1 MTTRMKIWLLPAL
14 FFTLFLFWYTPTGG
28 PLSDAEV
35 DNFLA
40 KMERNGRPPEAPSLI
55 RQFGEEDTGK
65 HFIMINNIDYDETPG
80 NGAGAEPGENAQQ
93 LMDRYMGHMIPAMLS
108 RGSHPVMMGPAAYRS
123 MDVIGVEGVGVWDM
137 GGLVRYRSRRDF
149 LEIVTDPAFSGKHH
163 FKAAAL
169 EKTIAFPVE
178 PDFNLGD
185 PRLLIGL
192 LLLAVTAMADA
203 RRSSQRFQSR

>member
-14 FFTLFLFWYTPTGG
+14 LFALFLFWYTPSGG

-35 DNFLA
+35 DNFIV
-40 KMERNGRPPEAPSLI
+40 KMEANGSSPEAIAMI
-55 RQFGEEDTGK
+55 RQFGKEDTGK

-80 NGAGAEPGENAQQ
+80 NVAGAAPGENAQQ

-123 MDVIGVEGVGVWDM
+123 IDVIGVEGVDIWDM

-192 LLLAVTAMADA
+192 LLLALTALADA
-203 RRSSQRFQSR
+203 RRSSQGG

>member
-1 MTTRMKIWLLPAL
+1 
-14 FFTLFLFWYTPTGG
+14 
-28 PLSDAEV
+28 
-35 DNFLA
+35 
-40 KMERNGRPPEAPSLI
+40 
-55 RQFGEEDTGK
+55 
-65 HFIMINNIDYDETPG
+65 
-80 NGAGAEPGENAQQ
+80 
-93 LMDRYMGHMIPAMLS
+93 
-108 RGSHPVMMGPAAYRS
+108 MMGPAAYRS
-123 MDVIGVEGVGVWDM
+123 IDVIGVEGVDTWDM

-192 LLLAVTAMADA
+192 LLLALTALADT
-203 RRSSQRFQSR
+203 RRSSQDG

>member
-1 MTTRMKIWLLPAL
+1 
-14 FFTLFLFWYTPTGG
+14 
-28 PLSDAEV
+28 
-35 DNFLA
+35 
-40 KMERNGRPPEAPSLI
+40 
-55 RQFGEEDTGK
+55 
-65 HFIMINNIDYDETPG
+65 
-80 NGAGAEPGENAQQ
+80 
-93 LMDRYMGHMIPAMLS
+93 
-108 RGSHPVMMGPAAYRS
+108 
-123 MDVIGVEGVGVWDM
+123 MDVIGRRWVERLGY

-192 LLLAVTAMADA
+192 LI
-203 RRSSQRFQSR
+203 SP

>member
-14 FFTLFLFWYTPTGG
+14 FFALFLFWYTPSGG
-28 PLSDAEV
+28 PLSDTEV
-35 DNFLA
+35 DNFVV
-40 KMERNGRPPEAPSLI
+40 KMEANGSSPEAIAMI

-80 NGAGAEPGENAQQ
+80 NVAGAAPGENAQQ

-123 MDVIGVEGVGVWDM
+123 MDVIGVEGVDIWDM

-192 LLLAVTAMADA
+192 LLLALTALADA
-203 RRSSQRFQSR
+203 RRSSQDG

>member
-1 MTTRMKIWLLPAL
+1 MTARMKIGFLPAL
-14 FFTLFLFWYTPTGG
+14 FFALFLFWYTPTGG
-28 PLSDAEV
+28 PLSDVEI
-35 DNFLA
+35 DNFIV
-40 KMERNGRPPEAPSLI
+40 KMEENGSSPEAIAMI

-65 HFIMINNIDYDETPG
+65 HFIMINNIDYNETPG
-80 NGAGAEPGENAQQ
+80 NVVGAAPGENAQQ

-108 RGSHPVMMGPAAYRS
+108 RGSHPVMIGPAAYRS
-123 MDVIGVEGVGVWDM
+123 MDVIGVEGVDIWDM

-192 LLLAVTAMADA
+192 LLLSLTALADA
-203 RRSSQRFQSR
+203 RRSSQRG

>member
-1 MTTRMKIWLLPAL
+1 MTTRMKIWLLPAF

-35 DNFLA
+35 DNFIA
-40 KMERNGRPPEAPSLI
+40 KMERNGSPPEAMSLI
-55 RQFGEEDTGK
+55 RQFGEEDTSK

-80 NGAGAEPGENAQQ
+80 NVAGAEPGENAQQ

-123 MDVIGVEGVGVWDM
+123 MDVIGVEGVDVWDM

-192 LLLAVTAMADA
+192 LLLSLTALADA
-203 RRSSQRFQSR
+203 RRSSQRG

>member
-14 FFTLFLFWYTPTGG
+14 FFALFLFWYTPSGG

-35 DNFLA
+35 DNFVV
-40 KMERNGRPPEAPSLI
+40 KMEANGSSPEAIAMI

-80 NGAGAEPGENAQQ
+80 NVAGAAPGENAQQ

-108 RGSHPVMMGPAAYRS
+108 RGSHPVMMGPAAYLS
-123 MDVIGVEGVGVWDM
+123 IDVIGVEGVDTWDM

-192 LLLAVTAMADA
+192 LLLALTALADA
-203 RRSSQRFQSR
+203 RRSSQDG

>member
-1 MTTRMKIWLLPAL
+1 MSARMKIWLLPAL
-14 FFTLFLFWYTPTGG
+14 LYGVFLFWYTPTGG

-35 DNFLA
+35 DTYIA
-40 KMERNGRPPEAPSLI
+40 KMEQNGSGSEAMEMI
-55 RQFGEEDTGK
+55 RQFGEEDTGR
-65 HFIMINNIDYDETPG
+65 HFIMINNIDYNESPG
-80 NGAGAEPGENAQQ
+80 NVAGAAPGENAQQ

-108 RGSHPVMMGPAAYRS
+108 RGSHPVMLGPAAYRS
-123 MDVIGVEGVGVWDM
+123 MDVIGVQGVDVWDM

-149 LEIVTDPAFSGKHH
+149 LEIVTDPVFSGKHH

-192 LLLAVTAMADA
+192 LILSLTALVDA
-203 RRSSQRFQSR
+203 RRSSQRG

>member
-1 MTTRMKIWLLPAL
+1 MTARMKIWFLPAL
-14 FFTLFLFWYTPTGG
+14 FFALFLFWYTPTGG
-28 PLSDAEV
+28 PLSDVEI
-35 DNFLA
+35 DNFIV
-40 KMERNGRPPEAPSLI
+40 KMEENGSSREAIAMI

-65 HFIMINNIDYDETPG
+65 HFIMINNIDYNETPG
-80 NGAGAEPGENAQQ
+80 NVVGAAPGENAQQ

-108 RGSHPVMMGPAAYRS
+108 RGSHPVMMGQAAYRS
-123 MDVIGVEGVGVWDM
+123 MDVIGVEGVDVWDM

-192 LLLAVTAMADA
+192 LLLSLTALADA
-203 RRSSQRFQSR
+203 RRSSQRG

>member
-14 FFTLFLFWYTPTGG
+14 FFALFLFWYTPSGG

-35 DNFLA
+35 DNFIV
-40 KMERNGRPPEAPSLI
+40 KMEANGSSPEAIAMI

-80 NGAGAEPGENAQQ
+80 NVAGAAPGENAQQ

-123 MDVIGVEGVGVWDM
+123 IDVIGVEGVDIWDM

-192 LLLAVTAMADA
+192 LLLALTALADA
-203 RRSSQRFQSR
+203 RRSSKHG

>member
-14 FFTLFLFWYTPTGG
+14 SFALFLFWYTPTGG
-28 PLSDAEV
+28 PLSEVEV
-35 DNFLA
+35 DNFIV
-40 KMERNGRPPEAPSLI
+40 KMEENGSSPEAIAMI

-65 HFIMINNIDYDETPG
+65 HFIMINNIDYNESPG
-80 NGAGAEPGENAQQ
+80 DVFVAAPGENAQQ

-108 RGSHPVMMGPAAYRS
+108 RGSHPVMLGPAAYRS
-123 MDVIGVEGVGVWDM
+123 MDVIGVEGVDIWDM

-149 LEIVTDPAFSGKHH
+149 LEIVTDRAFSGKHH

-192 LLLAVTAMADA
+192 LLLALTALADA
-203 RRSSQRFQSR
+203 RRSSQGG

>member
-1 MTTRMKIWLLPAL
+1 MTTRMKIWLLPAF

-35 DNFLA
+35 DNFIVE
-40 KMERNGRPPEAPSLI
+40 MEENGSSREAIAMI

-65 HFIMINNIDYDETPG
+65 HFIMINNIDYNETPG
-80 NGAGAEPGENAQQ
+80 NVVGAAPGENAQQ

-123 MDVIGVEGVGVWDM
+123 MDVIGVEGVDIWDM

-178 PDFNLGD
+178 PDLNLGD

-192 LLLAVTAMADA
+192 LLLALTALADA
-203 RRSSQRFQSR
+203 RRSSQGG

>member
-1 MTTRMKIWLLPAL
+1 MTARIKIWFLPAL
-14 FFTLFLFWYTPTGG
+14 FFALFLFWYTPTGG
-28 PLSDAEV
+28 PLSDVEI
-35 DNFLA
+35 DNFIV
-40 KMERNGRPPEAPSLI
+40 KMEENGSSREAIAMI

-65 HFIMINNIDYDETPG
+65 HFIMINNIDYNERPG
-80 NGAGAEPGENAQQ
+80 NVVGAAPGENAQQ

-123 MDVIGVEGVGVWDM
+123 MDVIGVEGVDIWDM

-192 LLLAVTAMADA
+192 LLLALTALADA
-203 RRSSQRFQSR
+203 RRSSQGG

>member
-1 MTTRMKIWLLPAL
+1 MTARMKIWFLPAL
-14 FFTLFLFWYTPTGG
+14 FFALFLFWYTPTGG
-28 PLSDAEV
+28 PLSDVEI
-35 DNFLA
+35 DNFIV
-40 KMERNGRPPEAPSLI
+40 KMEENGSSREAIAMI

-65 HFIMINNIDYDETPG
+65 HFIMINNIDYNETPG
-80 NGAGAEPGENAQQ
+80 NVVGAAPGENAQQ

-123 MDVIGVEGVGVWDM
+123 MDVIGVEDVDIWDM

-192 LLLAVTAMADA
+192 LLLALTALADA
-203 RRSSQRFQSR
+203 RRSSQRE

>member
-35 DNFLA
+35 DNFIA
-40 KMERNGRPPEAPSLI
+40 KMEQNGSPPEAMSLI

-65 HFIMINNIDYDETPG
+65 HFIMINNIDYNETPG
-80 NGAGAEPGENAQQ
+80 DVAGAAPGEDAEQ
-93 LMDRYMGHMIPAMLS
+93 LLGRYMEHMIPAMLS

-123 MDVIGVEGVGVWDM
+123 MDVIGVEGVDVWDM

-192 LLLAVTAMADA
+192 LLLSLTALADA
-203 RRSSQRFQSR
+203 RRSSQRG

>member
-1 MTTRMKIWLLPAL
+1 M
-14 FFTLFLFWYTPTGG
+14 
-28 PLSDAEV
+28 
-35 DNFLA
+35 
-40 KMERNGRPPEAPSLI
+40 I

-65 HFIMINNIDYDETPG
+65 HFIMINNIDYNETPG
-80 NGAGAEPGENAQQ
+80 DVAGAAPGENAQQ

-108 RGSHPVMMGPAAYRS
+108 RGSHPVMLGPAAYRS
-123 MDVIGVEGVGVWDM
+123 MDVIGVEGVDVWDM

-149 LEIVTDPAFSGKHH
+149 LEIVTDPVFSGKHH

-192 LLLAVTAMADA
+192 LILSLTALVDA
-203 RRSSQRFQSR
+203 RRSSQRGKTDSLKARLNGSRGEFED

>member
-1 MTTRMKIWLLPAL
+1 MTARTKIWLLSAL
-14 FFTLFLFWYTPTGG
+14 LYGVFLIWYSPTGG
-28 PLSDAEV
+28 PLSKAEV
-35 DNFLA
+35 ADFIA
-40 KMERNGRPPEAPSLI
+40 KMERNGSTPEAIAMI

-65 HFIMINNIDYDETPG
+65 HFIMINNIDYNETPG
-80 NGAGAEPGENAQQ
+80 DVAGAAPGENAQQ

-108 RGSHPVMMGPAAYRS
+108 RGSHPVMMGPAAYLS
-123 MDVIGVEGVGVWDM
+123 MDVIGVEGAQVWDM

-149 LEIVTDPAFSGKHH
+149 LEIVTDPVFSGKHH

-185 PRLLIGL
+185 PRLILGL
-192 LLLAVTAMADA
+192 LLLAFAALADLT
-203 RRSSQRFQSR
+203 RLSRKQ

>member
-1 MTTRMKIWLLPAL
+1 MTTRMKIWLLPVL
-14 FFTLFLFWYTPTGG
+14 FFALFLFWYTPTGG
-28 PLSDAEV
+28 PLSEVEV
-35 DNFLA
+35 DNFIV
-40 KMERNGRPPEAPSLI
+40 KMEENGSSPEAIAMI

-80 NGAGAEPGENAQQ
+80 DVAGAAPGENAQQ

-123 MDVIGVEGVGVWDM
+123 IDVIGVDGVEIWDM

-149 LEIVTDPAFSGKHH
+149 LEIVTDPAFNGKHH

-169 EKTIAFPVE
+169 EKTIAFPIE

-192 LLLAVTAMADA
+192 LILSLTALVDA
-203 RRSSQRFQSR
+203 GRSSQRG

>member
-1 MTTRMKIWLLPAL
+1 MTARMKIWFLPAL
-14 FFTLFLFWYTPTGG
+14 FFALFLFWYTPTGG
-28 PLSDAEV
+28 PLSDVEI
-35 DNFLA
+35 DNFIV
-40 KMERNGRPPEAPSLI
+40 KMEENGSSREAIAMI

-65 HFIMINNIDYDETPG
+65 HFIMINNIDYNETPG
-80 NGAGAEPGENAQQ
+80 NVVGAAPGENAQQ

-108 RGSHPVMMGPAAYRS
+108 RGSHPVMMGQAAYRS
-123 MDVIGVEGVGVWDM
+123 MDVIGVEGVDVWDM

-192 LLLAVTAMADA
+192 LLLALTALADA
-203 RRSSQRFQSR
+203 RRSSQGG

>member
-1 MTTRMKIWLLPAL
+1 MTARMKIWFLPAL
-14 FFTLFLFWYTPTGG
+14 FFALFLFWYTPTGG
-28 PLSDAEV
+28 PLSDVEI
-35 DNFLA
+35 DNFIV
-40 KMERNGRPPEAPSLI
+40 KMEENGSSREAIAMI

-65 HFIMINNIDYDETPG
+65 HFIMINNIDYNETPG
-80 NGAGAEPGENAQQ
+80 NVVGAAPGENAQQ

-123 MDVIGVEGVGVWDM
+123 MDVIGVEGVDIWDM

-169 EKTIAFPVE
+169 EKTIAFPGE

-192 LLLAVTAMADA
+192 LLLALTALADA
-203 RRSSQRFQSR
+203 RRSSQGG

>member
-14 FFTLFLFWYTPTGG
+14 FFALFLFWYTPTGG

-35 DNFLA
+35 DNFIA
-40 KMERNGRPPEAPSLI
+40 KMEQNGSPPEAMSLI

-65 HFIMINNIDYDETPG
+65 HFIMINNIDYNETPG
-80 NGAGAEPGENAQQ
+80 NVAGAAPGEDAEQ
-93 LMDRYMGHMIPAMLS
+93 LLGRYMEHMIPAMLS

-123 MDVIGVEGVGVWDM
+123 MDVIGVEGVDVWDM

-192 LLLAVTAMADA
+192 LLLSLTALADA
-203 RRSSQRFQSR
+203 RRSSQRG

>member
-14 FFTLFLFWYTPTGG
+14 FFALFLFWYTPKGG
-28 PLSDAEV
+28 PLSEVEV
-35 DNFLA
+35 DNFIV
-40 KMERNGRPPEAPSLI
+40 KMEDNGSSPEAIAMI

-65 HFIMINNIDYDETPG
+65 HFIMINNIDYNESPG
-80 NGAGAEPGENAQQ
+80 DVVGAAPGENAQQ

-108 RGSHPVMMGPAAYRS
+108 RGSHPVMLGPAAYRS
-123 MDVIGVEGVGVWDM
+123 MDVIGVEGVDIWDM

-149 LEIVTDPAFSGKHH
+149 LEIVTDPVFSGKHH

-178 PDFNLGD
+178 PDFNMGD
-185 PRLLIGL
+185 PRLILGL
-192 LLLAVTAMADA
+192 LLLAFAALSDLI
-203 RRSSQRFQSR
+203 RLSRKQ

>member
-1 MTTRMKIWLLPAL
+1 M
-14 FFTLFLFWYTPTGG
+14 
-28 PLSDAEV
+28 
-35 DNFLA
+35 
-40 KMERNGRPPEAPSLI
+40 I

-80 NGAGAEPGENAQQ
+80 NVAGAAPGENAQQ

-123 MDVIGVEGVGVWDM
+123 IDVIGVEGVDTWDM

-192 LLLAVTAMADA
+192 LLLALTALADT
-203 RRSSQRFQSR
+203 RRSSQDG

>member
-14 FFTLFLFWYTPTGG
+14 FFALFLFWYTPSGG

-35 DNFLA
+35 DNFVV
-40 KMERNGRPPEAPSLI
+40 KMEANGSSPEAIAMI

-80 NGAGAEPGENAQQ
+80 NVAGAAPGENAQQ

-123 MDVIGVEGVGVWDM
+123 IDVIGVEGVDIWDM

-192 LLLAVTAMADA
+192 LLLALTALADA
-203 RRSSQRFQSR
+203 RRSSQD